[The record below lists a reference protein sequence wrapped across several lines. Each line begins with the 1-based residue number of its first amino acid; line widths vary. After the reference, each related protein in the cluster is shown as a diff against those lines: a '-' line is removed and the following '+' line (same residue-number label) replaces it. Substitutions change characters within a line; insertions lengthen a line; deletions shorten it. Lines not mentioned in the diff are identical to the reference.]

1 MTLTGTLNKVV
12 IISSCMLLLLLTS
25 GAKPGKKALLK
36 QQGLLCSFETVASET
51 AIGDFDW
58 QTNGYVKLEQFK
70 KYASNGKYT
79 AQAIFSVP
87 LDFMPAAKAA
97 KVKSWIS
104 GMTLDINTLTR
115 LKVTD
120 WSEYKKFGVDVYV
133 PDNTQ
138 RDFYIKLLDAN
149 GKEFIAM
156 RPVKNGRN
164 KLEIIIQEIKD
175 ARVDSSAIIS
185 LSLYLDNKS
194 VEKDVTLFIDNVRL
208 MP

>member
-1 MTLTGTLNKVV
+1 MRSGKIVTRFL
-12 IISSCMLLLLLTS
+12 IIIVSALLLLA
-25 GAKPGKKALLK
+25 GCAAKPETKQMLK
-36 QQGLLCSFETVASET
+36 ERGLLCSFETLPSET

-58 QTNGYVKLEQFK
+58 ETNGYVKLEQFK
-70 KYASNGKYT
+70 KYASNGKFT

-87 LDFMPAAKAA
+87 TDFMPADKAA

-104 GMTLDINTLTR
+104 AMTLSISTLTR

-120 WSEYKKFGVDVYV
+120 WSKYKKFGVDVYV
-133 PDNTQ
+133 PDEAE
-138 RDFYIKLLDAN
+138 RKFYIKLLDSN
-149 GKEFIAM
+149 GKEYVAE

-164 KLEIIIQEIKD
+164 KLEIILQEVKD
-175 ARVDSSAIIS
+175 SRVDTASIVS
-185 LSLYLDNKS
+185 LSLFLDNKG

>member
-1 MTLTGTLNKVV
+1 MSLKETMKNILVM
-12 IISSCMLLLLLTS
+12 SSCILVVFLTC

-36 QQGLLCSFETVASET
+36 KQGLLCSFETVASET

-79 AQAIFSVP
+79 ARAIFSVP
-87 LDFMPAAKAA
+87 TDFMPAKKAA

-104 GMTLDINTLTR
+104 AMTLDINTLTR

-164 KLEIIIQEIKD
+164 KLEVIVQEIQD
-175 ARVDSSAIIS
+175 ARVDASSIIS
-185 LSLYLDNKS
+185 ISLYLDNKG